1 VTKWYEGRGFVA
13 FVEVLYLL
21 VLFILALLYLTPL
34 GAAAHVTLPSSFGA
48 LPVGV
53 PWFGAL
59 GAVIISLSG
68 TFDHRTD
75 WDPTWS
81 LWHFTRPLIG
91 VSLAIIAWLTF
102 QAGILAVGSVPSTP
116 APNPLNPGKDVTT
129 PTNLLYY
136 LIAFVVGY
144 REQVFRELIKRVSD
158 VILMPSG
165 NAAAAAVPVISGLNP
180 AGGRTAGG
188 ETVTIT
194 GSGLTG
200 TTGVTFGS
208 VAAAAVRV
216 ASDAEVAVT
225 TPPGSA
231 GRVSVTLTTGTG
243 SATGGPFTYNA

>member
-1 VTKWYEGRGFVA
+1 MTKWYEERGSVA
-13 FVEVLYLL
+13 LVEVLYLL
-21 VLFILALLYLTPL
+21 ILFALALLYLTPL
-34 GAAAHVTLPSSFGA
+34 GAAAHVTLPSSFGP

-68 TFDHRTD
+68 AFDHRTD
-75 WDPTWS
+75 WDPTWA

-102 QAGILAVGSVPSTP
+102 QAGILAVGSVPSAP
-116 APNPLNPGKDVTT
+116 APNPLNPGHDVTA

-158 VILMPSG
+158 VILTPSGGAAAAATPVISALSPASGSATGGDTVAITGSGFSGTTSVTFG
-165 NAAAAAVPVISGLNP
+165 NAAAP
-180 AGGRTAGG
+180 
-188 ETVTIT
+188 
-194 GSGLTG
+194 
-200 TTGVTFGS
+200 
-208 VAAAAVRV
+208 AVRV
-216 ASDAEVAVT
+216 ASDTEVSVT
-225 TPPGSA
+225 TPPGRA
-231 GRVSVTLTTGTG
+231 GRVSVRLTTGSG

>member
-1 VTKWYEGRGFVA
+1 MTKWYEGRAFVA

-34 GAAAHVTLPSSFGA
+34 GAAAHVTLPSSFGSM
-48 LPVGV
+48 PVGV

-81 LWHFTRPLIG
+81 LWHVTRPLIG
-91 VSLAIIAWLTF
+91 VSLAIISWLTF
-102 QAGILAVGSVPSTP
+102 QAGILAVGSVPSAP
-116 APNPLNPGKDVTT
+116 APNPSNPGQVVTA

-165 NAAAAAVPVISGLNP
+165 NAAPAAVPVISGINP
-180 AGGRTAGG
+180 ANGRAAGG
-188 ETVTIT
+188 DTVTIT

-200 TTGVTFGS
+200 TTAVTFGS
-208 VAAAAVRV
+208 LAAAAVRV
-216 ASDAEVAVT
+216 ASDTEVSAT

-231 GRVSVTLTTGTG
+231 GCVNVTVTTGGG
-243 SATGGPFTYNA
+243 SATGGPFTYSG

>member
-21 VLFILALLYLTPL
+21 VLFALALLYLTPL
-34 GAAAHVTLPSSFGA
+34 GAAAPVALPSSFGP

-59 GAVIISLSG
+59 GAVVISLSG
-68 TFDHRTD
+68 AFDHRTD
-75 WDPTWS
+75 WDPTWA

-102 QAGILAVGSVPSTP
+102 QAGILAVGSVPSAP
-116 APNPLNPGKDVTT
+116 APNPSNPGHDVTA

-158 VILMPSG
+158 VILTPSG
-165 NAAAAAVPVISGLNP
+165 GAATAAPVISTLNP
-180 AGGRTAGG
+180 ESGRAAGGD
-188 ETVTIT
+188 TVAIT
-194 GSGLTG
+194 GSGLSG
-200 TTGVTFGS
+200 TTAVTFGN
-208 VAAAAVRV
+208 AAARAVRV
-216 ASDAEVAVT
+216 ASDTEVSVT

-231 GRVSVTLTTGTG
+231 GRVSVTLTTGGG
-243 SATGGPFTYNA
+243 SATGGPFTYT

>member
-13 FVEVLYLL
+13 FVEVLYLV
-21 VLFILALLYLTPL
+21 VLFTLALLYLTPL

-48 LPVGV
+48 LPAGV

-102 QAGILAVGSVPSTP
+102 QAGILAVGSVPSSP
-116 APNPLNPGKDVTT
+116 APNPSNPGQDVTA

-158 VILMPSG
+158 VILMPS
-165 NAAAAAVPVISGLNP
+165 AAAAVSVPVISGFTP

-194 GSGLTG
+194 GSGFTG
-200 TTGVTFGS
+200 TTAVTFGS

-216 ASDAEVAVT
+216 ASDTEVSVT

-231 GRVSVTLTTGTG
+231 GRVNVTLTTGGG
-243 SATGGPFTYNA
+243 SATGGPFTYSA